1 MREEQN
7 KAFVFLFQNAV
18 ISSQSEKITKKD
30 AINLLFSLILQ
41 KILQMKM
48 ILRKIFTLLAALTLT
63 MGAYADINPIAEYID
78 ESQKEAI
85 ADKDNPDISGE
96 APLHVRF
103 TANPS
108 ALDPGASLEW
118 HIRNDLSGLDLIRY
132 EENFEFDFT
141 NSGKNI
147 ASLLVKLDNETVDS
161 VAFIIN
167 ISESHLEMPNAFSPN
182 NDGHNEKYGAK
193 GVNDA
198 SSTGH
203 YKSIVDFHA
212 YIFNR
217 WGQKIYEWHDVAGWW
232 DGTHN
237 GNPVPDG
244 VYYVLVKARGAEG
257 REYNIRR
264 DINLIRKFNEVTDSS
279 NE

>member
-1 MREEQN
+1 
-7 KAFVFLFQNAV
+7 
-18 ISSQSEKITKKD
+18 
-30 AINLLFSLILQ
+30 
-41 KILQMKM
+41 M
-48 ILRKIFTLLAALTLT
+48 ILRKILVLLPTMALSL
-63 MGAYADINPIAEYID
+63 GAFADINPTAVYADSNNNEMT
-78 ESQKEAI
+78 
-85 ADKDNPDISGE
+85 ADKDNPDIDGE

-118 HIRNDLSGLDLIRY
+118 HIRNELSGLDLIRY

-141 NSGKNI
+141 HAGVNI
-147 ASLLVKLDNETVDS
+147 AALLVKMDNEVVDS
-161 VAFIIN
+161 VGFRVN

-182 NDGHNEKYGAK
+182 NDGYNEKYGAK

-198 SSTGH
+198 SSTGR

-217 WGQKIYEWHDVAGWW
+217 WGQKLYEWHDVAGWW

-237 GNPVPDG
+237 GHPVPDG
-244 VYYVLVKARGAEG
+244 VYYVLVNARGADG
-257 REYNIRR
+257 RVYNIRR
-264 DINLIRKFNEVTDSS
+264 DVNLIRKHNDVTESSSGNE
-279 NE
+279 